1 MREVVFGDIG
11 TNSEVESPD
20 PCGGSV
26 PSAGALVLTFLLN
39 NYRDPDYQKLAE
51 QWEQE
56 VRRRPRP
63 SSRCV
68 AVTSTTVQCSAVQAA
83 VCFIVSV
90 YSSYRAGLW

>member
-51 QWEQE
+51 QWEEE
-56 VRRRPRP
+56 VRRLRP
-63 SSRCV
+63 SSRYV
-68 AVTSTTVQCSAVQAA
+68 AVTSPVQ
-83 VCFIVSV
+83 
-90 YSSYRAGLW
+90 YRAV